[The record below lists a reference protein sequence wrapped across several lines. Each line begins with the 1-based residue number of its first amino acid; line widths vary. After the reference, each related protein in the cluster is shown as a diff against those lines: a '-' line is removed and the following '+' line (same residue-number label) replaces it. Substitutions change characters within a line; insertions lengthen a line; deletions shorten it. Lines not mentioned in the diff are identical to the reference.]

1 MAKVQIESEKLT
13 PLEGFFS
20 IMKLFGIFIWH
31 K

>member
-13 PLEGFFS
+13 LLEGFFS

>member
-1 MAKVQIESEKLT
+1 MAKVQIESETFTL
-13 PLEGFFS
+13 LGGFFS